1 MKTTRQTAPTDLISI
16 NVENWPHVVQFYVR
30 KNSAYNIGMSR
41 DSQVILAMSCREL
54 LRSESFAAP

>member
-1 MKTTRQTAPTDLISI
+1 MKTTRQTAPADLISI

-41 DSQVILAMSCREL
+41 DSQVIAMS
-54 LRSESFAAP
+54 